1 MNIIQNRTM
10 DEERALYGLHNAEVV
25 NCEFSGP
32 LDGESAL
39 KECGNISIKNC
50 RFLLRYPLWHLN
62 GGSME
67 NSLMTETC
75 RAAMWYDKEFVIE
88 NTEING
94 IKAVRE
100 CDDVTIKN
108 CKINS

>member
-10 DEERALYGLHNAEVV
+10 DEERALYGLHNADVV
-25 NCEFSGP
+25 NCEFFGP

-39 KECGNISIKNC
+39 KECGNINIKNC

-75 RAAMWYDKEFVIE
+75 RAAMWYDKNFVIE

-100 CDDVTIKN
+100 CDDVTIKTV
-108 CKINS
+108 K